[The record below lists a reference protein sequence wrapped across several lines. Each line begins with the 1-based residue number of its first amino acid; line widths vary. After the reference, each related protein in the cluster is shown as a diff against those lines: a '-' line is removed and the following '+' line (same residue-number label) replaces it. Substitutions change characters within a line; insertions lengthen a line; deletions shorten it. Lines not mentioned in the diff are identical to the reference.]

1 MLGSQ
6 INWVE
11 NFFKSRTRWWKTMW
25 CGCWCK
31 FFISSAFCF
40 LILQFFQFML
50 IFEISSLAAKNVT
63 GGFSGAELVAICR
76 EAALFA
82 IEEDEETTQ
91 TGKPIIC
98 MRHMMKSINGMKRQI
113 TPEIIDLYAK
123 FRNGT
128 LWRKHLG
135 IKRTTL
141 KHLKIRVMFNNEF
154 WIVSFKKVIFRFDVK
169 VTSAWI
175 A

>member
-1 MLGSQ
+1 
-6 INWVE
+6 
-11 NFFKSRTRWWKTMW
+11 
-25 CGCWCK
+25 
-31 FFISSAFCF
+31 
-40 LILQFFQFML
+40 ML
-50 IFEISSLAAKNVT
+50 IFQISSLAAENVT

-113 TPEIIDLYAK
+113 TPEIIDFYAK

-128 LWRKHLG
+128 L
-135 IKRTTL
+135 
-141 KHLKIRVMFNNEF
+141 
-154 WIVSFKKVIFRFDVK
+154 
-169 VTSAWI
+169 
-175 A
+175 